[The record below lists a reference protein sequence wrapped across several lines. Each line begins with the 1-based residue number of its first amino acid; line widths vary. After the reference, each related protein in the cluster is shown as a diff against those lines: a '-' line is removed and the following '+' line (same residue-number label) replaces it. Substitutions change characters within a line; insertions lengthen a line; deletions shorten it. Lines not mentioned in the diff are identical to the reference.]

1 MKMTANQSTNT
12 TPELRKLKSQNTDT
26 ILMIEPVA
34 FTFNEQTAQNN
45 FFQKK
50 VNFSE
55 NEIQQKAHQEFI
67 SMVDQLRSYG
77 IRILVVKD
85 TTEPHTPDSIF
96 PNNWISFHNDGQVVL
111 YPMFAPNRRKERR
124 TDILDYLKAQH
135 CEIKNIDDFTFW
147 EEEGLYLEGT
157 GSMILDRSHRI
168 AYAALS
174 ERTDKSVFLQFCKV
188 FEFEPVYFTSNQSV
202 NGLKLPVYHTNVMMS
217 VANDYAVVCLDSIEN
232 EEEKNNVIA
241 HLQQTGKE
249 IIPITEKQMCNFAG
263 NVLQVRNT
271 AGKLYLVI
279 SETAFNSLDQHQT
292 ERLKNYNDLIVVSI
306 PTIETIGGGSVRCM
320 MAEIFY

>member
-1 MKMTANQSTNT
+1 MSTNLSTNT
-12 TPELRKLKSQNTDT
+12 TPDIKKLKSQNTDT

-34 FTFNEQTAQNN
+34 FIFNEQTAQNN

-55 NEIQQKAHQEFI
+55 NEIQQKAYQEFNA
-67 SMVDQLRSYG
+67 MVDQLRSYG
-77 IRILVVKD
+77 IRIQVVSD
-85 TTEPHTPDSIF
+85 TPEPHTPDSIF

-124 TDILDYLKAQH
+124 TDILDYLKDQH
-135 CEIKNIDDFTFW
+135 CEIKNIVDFTFW

-157 GSMILDRSHRI
+157 GSMILDRIHRI

-174 ERTDKSVFLQFCKV
+174 ERTNLSVFLQFCKV
-188 FEFEPVYFTSNQSV
+188 FEFEPVYFTSNQTV
-202 NGLKLPVYHTNVMMS
+202 NGSKLPVYHTNVMMS
-217 VANDYAVVCLDSIEN
+217 IADDFAVVCLDSIEN
-232 EEEKNNVIA
+232 REEKSNVIA

>member
-1 MKMTANQSTNT
+1 MTAIPSINKT
-12 TPELRKLKSQNTDT
+12 TELRKLKSQNTDT

-34 FTFNEQTAQNN
+34 FNYNVQTAQNN

-55 NEIQQKAHQEFI
+55 HEIQQKAHQEFI
-67 SMVDQLRSYG
+67 SMVDQLRSHG
-77 IRILVVKD
+77 IKILVVSD
-85 TTEPHTPDSIF
+85 TPEPHTPDSIF

-124 TDILDYLKAQH
+124 TDILDYLKDQN

-157 GSMILDRSHRI
+157 GSMILDRTHRI

-174 ERTDKSVFLQFCKV
+174 ERTDKSVFLLFCKV
-188 FEFEPVYFTSNQSV
+188 FEFEPVYFTSNQTV
-202 NGLKLPVYHTNVMMS
+202 NGSKLPVYHTNVMMS

-232 EEEKNNVIA
+232 EEEKNNVIV

-263 NVLQVRNT
+263 NVLQVRNS
-271 AGKLYLVI
+271 AGKMYLVI
-279 SETAFNSLDQHQT
+279 SETALNSLDQHQT
-292 ERLKNYNDLIVVSI
+292 ERLRSYNDLIVISI